1 MKIRRVLW
9 STALLCLFAAAIS
22 CSKDHNDSPDIYTP
36 TPYPLQIP
44 PGFPQPLLN
53 PDNPLTVEGVTLGRH
68 LFYEK
73 KLSRDNTMSCASC
86 HKQEFSFSDTP
97 NRLSKGVDGLEGN
110 FNAMHIVNM
119 AWLENFFWD
128 GRSPSL
134 EDQAFHPVVDPLEM
148 NTTWES
154 VLKKLRE
161 TPIYPPMFKKAF
173 GSEEIT
179 IERVTKAIA
188 AFERVLIS
196 GNSKFD
202 KWRRGEAT
210 LTELELFGFTMFET
224 ERGDCFH
231 CHGSTTTGNMFGA
244 FGQLIFT
251 NNGLEPDATMPPGR
265 MAVTGNPS
273 DRGKFKIPSLRNV
286 AVTFPYF
293 HDGRFQSLQE
303 VIEFYNMG
311 GHPSSTIDPNMKAA
325 GVGRNWSQ
333 YEKSALLAFLN
344 TLTDVEFLT
353 DPRFS
358 DPFSE

>member
-1 MKIRRVLW
+1 MRIKLYVLGVL
-9 STALLCLFAAAIS
+9 TLLVSILSIS
-22 CSKDHNDSPDIYTP
+22 CRKENNKSDIYTP
-36 TPYPLQIP
+36 TPYKLQVP
-44 PGFPQPLLN
+44 PGFPPPILN
-53 PDNPLTVEGVTLGRH
+53 PNNPLTVEGVELGRH

-73 KLSRDNTMSCASC
+73 KLSRDNSMSCASC
-86 HKQEFSFSDTP
+86 HKQEFAFSDAP
-97 NRLSKGVDGLEGN
+97 NKLSKGVDGLAGT

-119 AWLENFFWD
+119 AWLENFFWN

-134 EDQAFHPVVDPLEM
+134 EDQAFHPIVDPLEM
-148 NTTWES
+148 NTTWEA

-161 TPIYPPMFKKAF
+161 DPKYPPMFKKAF
-173 GSEEIT
+173 GTEEIT
-179 IERVTKAIA
+179 VERVTKAIA
-188 AFERVLIS
+188 QFERTLIS
-196 GNSKFD
+196 GNSKYD
-202 KWRRGEAT
+202 KWRRGETT

-251 NNGLEPDATMPPGR
+251 NNGVEPEATMPLGR
-265 MAVTGNPS
+265 MAVTGNPA

-325 GVGRNWSQ
+325 GVGRNWTQ

-344 TLTDVEFLT
+344 TLTDVDFLT

-358 DPFSE
+358 DPNE